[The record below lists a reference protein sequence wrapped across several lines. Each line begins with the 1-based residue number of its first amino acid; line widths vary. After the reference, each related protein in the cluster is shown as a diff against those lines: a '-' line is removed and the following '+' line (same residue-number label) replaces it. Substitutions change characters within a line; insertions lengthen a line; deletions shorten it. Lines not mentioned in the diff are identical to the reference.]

1 MRQELL
7 DFVHSESWRYRYN
20 PLYAG
25 QTLPDALEG
34 GEHDGEKTP
43 EFLTAT
49 PR

>member
-7 DFVHSESWRYRYN
+7 DFVHNESWRHRYN

-25 QTLPDALEG
+25 QMLLDTLEG
-34 GEHDGEKTP
+34 GEHDGEKP
-43 EFLTAT
+43 SEFLTAT